1 MNRRKLTIVIFVIS
15 LSLALIFSMLC
26 IHVYL
31 YESLSDK
38 NTTLFSATIKEV
50 SILGTSAE
58 DYTGIIDTEEYPSSL
73 MVENIDGLIYSDSF
87 QNLHPGETIYFRVQN
102 YGSPLNEDYLKTVP
116 FTYIVSLETSESQVL
131 SLERYQTYNKSR
143 WIPTIKVVSFVCIL
157 FLAISIHCALLLKGI
172 NVFSRFKRHK

>member
-1 MNRRKLTIVIFVIS
+1 MKRRKLTIAIFVIS
-15 LSLALIFSMLC
+15 LLLALIYSMLC
-26 IHVYL
+26 LHVYL
-31 YESLSDK
+31 YENLSDK
-38 NTTLFSATIKEV
+38 NTTMFSATIKDV
-50 SILGTSAE
+50 SILGTSAK

-73 MVENIDGLIYSDSF
+73 IVPNIDGLIYSDNF
-87 QNLHPGETIYFRVQN
+87 QNLHSGETIYYRVQN

-116 FTYIVSLETSESQVL
+116 YTYIVSLETPEFQVL

-143 WIPTIKVVSFVCIL
+143 WIPTIKATSLACIL